1 MEKSNS
7 FLYSFFGLIIFQFFM
22 SLEEILGHFQEYLAL
37 LTGKVHKVISFFPVI
52 NLNDQ
57 FFLFINLLVFI
68 IFIFI
73 GILVFLNFR
82 WSKILAVILG
92 CIEIINGGLHIL
104 ASLYFMQYIISCNTF
119 QAPSVQ
125 SDWSFSD
132 YWLSLSDLLFN
143 RGQLKIKYRSYLL
156 QSFPPFFIQIILM
169 LITLHF
175 PGIHNGNA
183 IIWMFAPG
191 FNDFAGFQL
200 IDKCGIMN

>member
-104 ASLYFMQYIISCNTF
+104 ASLYFMQYIPGSISAVGLIIF
-119 QAPSVQ
+119 GLLVIFIRPSVQ
-125 SDWSFSD
+125 Q
-132 YWLSLSDLLFN
+132 
-143 RGQLKIKYRSYLL
+143 GATEEKI
-156 QSFPPFFIQIILM
+156 
-169 LITLHF
+169 
-175 PGIHNGNA
+175 
-183 IIWMFAPG
+183 
-191 FNDFAGFQL
+191 
-200 IDKCGIMN
+200 